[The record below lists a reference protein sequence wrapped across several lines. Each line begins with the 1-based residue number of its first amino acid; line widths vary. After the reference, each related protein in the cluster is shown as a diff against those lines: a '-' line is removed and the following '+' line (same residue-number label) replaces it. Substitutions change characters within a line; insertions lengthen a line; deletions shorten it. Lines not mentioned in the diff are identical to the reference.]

1 MASSAM
7 YRLSAMTSAT
17 GSPTN
22 FTSPS
27 ASGGRGVSGMSLP
40 ATACQ
45 ASLTSGLRSAAVN
58 TACTPGMASAAEASI
73 PLILAWANWL
83 RTKQA
88 CSMPGRM
95 MSSTKV
101 PWPVSSRVSS
111 TRGIRVPA

>member
-1 MASSAM
+1 M
-7 YRLSAMTSAT
+7 
-17 GSPTN
+17 
-22 FTSPS
+22 
-27 ASGGRGVSGMSLP
+27 
-40 ATACQ
+40 
-45 ASLTSGLRSAAVN
+45 
-58 TACTPGMASAAEASI
+58 
-73 PLILAWANWL
+73 PLIRARANGL